1 MILFKKKENMKK
13 KHIMRAIK
21 CPFLEYFIYLYFL
34 GQLLPVQCT
43 PSGEEACAIDKFAD
57 VAATVKITDQENLQ
71 FDVGENSQPG
81 VLFTVATNGALGGFS
96 DYLQFDLEHT
106 NEGKFDLEIFQ
117 LLLTSGFDLDDPEA
131 KNLYTVTI
139 NCLFSPDYGVS
150 FVEYLS
156 YNLVLNI
163 VPVNDHT
170 PQFNPTTINFELQEQ
185 NPGNVNKVTQMDR
198 IFTKL

>member
-1 MILFKKKENMKK
+1 
-13 KHIMRAIK
+13 MRVSNNVLVPA
-21 CPFLEYFIYLYFL
+21 
-34 GQLLPVQCT
+34 
-43 PSGEEACAIDKFAD
+43 GEEACAIDKFAD

-139 NCLFSPDYGVS
+139 NCLFSPDYGVVCS
-150 FVEYLS
+150 RYDIIMSNFPPLS
-156 YNLVLNI
+156 HEEFLIDNSIEDGPRQWCPDQKSDLLSGN
-163 VPVNDHT
+163 
-170 PQFNPTTINFELQEQ
+170 FRAPTCASCA
-185 NPGNVNKVTQMDR
+185 R
-198 IFTKL
+198 IT